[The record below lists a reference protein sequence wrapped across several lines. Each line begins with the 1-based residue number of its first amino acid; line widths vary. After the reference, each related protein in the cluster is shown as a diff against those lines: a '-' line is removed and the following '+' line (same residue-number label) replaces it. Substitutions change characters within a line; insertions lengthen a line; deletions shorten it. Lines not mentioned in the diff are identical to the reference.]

1 MLKNTFFIPVT
12 VFLLGAILSLFSG
25 WSVDRSEHS
34 SIMNEF
40 RHDVDVRI
48 QSLQREVLV
57 NFEALRALSILF
69 NQDKTPLQSEFSR
82 EAEKILARYDD
93 IQALEWIPKVPGS
106 MREQYQAAQQEMF
119 PGYEFIER
127 NAQGNMVTA
136 EERDIHYPI
145 YFVAPVA
152 GNEGAIGYDLASSKA
167 RLSTLET
174 SRDSGLPLASEAI
187 TLVQNQQKAFLAFLP
202 IYTQVSVTQSKREE
216 NLKGF
221 VLGVY
226 KIKNIFDNSA
236 LSDTPTG
243 ITMTLFDETSG
254 EANELHHHSSRT
266 NSSLYREIEYKKEL
280 TEFWGRSWSVVA
292 TPTEHYMSSRH
303 TALPYVVAIAGI
315 VFSIAISFYIYIL
328 AGQTRTVKHMVAEK
342 TRELTQANEKLAKI
356 SRTDAL
362 TQVAN
367 RGYLNEVLEKEWLLA
382 IRNQTAISVILI
394 DIDCFKLFNDTY
406 GHPEGDLCLKRVAK
420 KLASIV
426 KRPADLVARYGGEE
440 FAVVLPDTSNAES
453 IAERCRKAVF
463 DMQIPHS
470 TSVVCDTV
478 TISAGLCTII
488 PQHKS
493 DCSEIIDAADKALYH
508 SKENGRNRAT
518 LHKFNQPLS
527 EIK

>member
-1 MLKNTFFIPVT
+1 
-12 VFLLGAILSLFSG
+12 
-25 WSVDRSEHS
+25 
-34 SIMNEF
+34 
-40 RHDVDVRI
+40 
-48 QSLQREVLV
+48 
-57 NFEALRALSILF
+57 
-69 NQDKTPLQSEFSR
+69 
-82 EAEKILARYDD
+82 
-93 IQALEWIPKVPGS
+93 
-106 MREQYQAAQQEMF
+106 
-119 PGYEFIER
+119 
-127 NAQGNMVTA
+127 
-136 EERDIHYPI
+136 
-145 YFVAPVA
+145 
-152 GNEGAIGYDLASSKA
+152 
-167 RLSTLET
+167 
-174 SRDSGLPLASEAI
+174 
-187 TLVQNQQKAFLAFLP
+187 
-202 IYTQVSVTQSKREE
+202 
-216 NLKGF
+216 
-221 VLGVY
+221 
-226 KIKNIFDNSA
+226 
-236 LSDTPTG
+236 
-243 ITMTLFDETSG
+243 
-254 EANELHHHSSRT
+254 
-266 NSSLYREIEYKKEL
+266 
-280 TEFWGRSWSVVA
+280 
-292 TPTEHYMSSRH
+292 
-303 TALPYVVAIAGI
+303 
-315 VFSIAISFYIYIL
+315 
-328 AGQTRTVKHMVAEK
+328 MVAEK